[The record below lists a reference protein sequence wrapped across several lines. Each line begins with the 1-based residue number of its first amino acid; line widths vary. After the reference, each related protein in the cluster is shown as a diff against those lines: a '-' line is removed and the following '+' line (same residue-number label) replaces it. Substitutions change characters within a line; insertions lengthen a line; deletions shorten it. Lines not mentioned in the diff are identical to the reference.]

1 MVTRQE
7 RPPSHREKFSSFH
20 VSFYVWR
27 AFVNDVVVF
36 VVVVELDSLY
46 TYIPSPLCVLLAE
59 GQSVCLW
66 VWLSWCEASFAA
78 AIEWRDLTP
87 KWLLMDDWTQ
97 LTSRLGLSTSIRRV
111 QIKQLFDVV
120 TIVDLSQSSCSISGN
135 WDGVIH
141 KFGSH
146 NRRRDARCRWES
158 V

>member
-87 KWLLMDDWTQ
+87 KVITDGRLDTINLKVGIVHINTEGTNQTALWCGDNCGFVSKFLLNFRQ
-97 LTSRLGLSTSIRRV
+97 LRWCDP
-111 QIKQLFDVV
+111 QIWFP
-120 TIVDLSQSSCSISGN
+120 
-135 WDGVIH
+135 
-141 KFGSH
+141 
-146 NRRRDARCRWES
+146 
-158 V
+158 